1 MPLRTTVTLIAALLI
16 AVATGSSVLLSEQ
29 VSSEVDD
36 RYGIGSSEV
45 FLRKYLTYRMQ
56 RLRAGE
62 ESVLRVRL
70 GYVKGLSRSFTGI
83 AGELAVELDSG
94 RFTLRLN
101 RLDLGQTYSLWL
113 VDEADAS
120 VASDAQ
126 FKLADVGGDKAAVS
140 LTGSA
145 ASTVPF
151 GFSIDRVVLARGTQ
165 SMADVLAA
173 GSLSVFQKVFL
184 KRLSIAKESAGAI
197 MFEETRPPAPNLS
210 SLVPDIAADTTA
222 ARAISASSATSAET
236 ASLAASGSSGPSL
249 LLDVLISQGAR
260 LFFEE
265 TFGGNGRTCG
275 TCHPA
280 SNNLTIDPAFIQTLP
295 ANNPLFVAEFNPALA
310 QLERPQ
316 LMRSFGLILE
326 NVDGLEDPANKF
338 VMRGVPHTLGLQ
350 LSLEADTSQVP
361 TPAEMTG
368 WSGDGAPGTGS
379 LHEFAI
385 GAVKQHFTKRL
396 ARVEGR
402 DFRQPREHQL
412 DAMEAFQLS
421 LGRDAEFNLATTT
434 FLDAAVESGK
444 SLFVNGTNAPNAGG
458 KCAGCHVNAGAILA
472 GQNRNINTNVEDV
485 VHPARSL
492 QNFPRDGGFG
502 STPANPDGSFGNGFF
517 NLTSVV
523 EAADTA
529 PFFHNNLASTLEEAV
544 VFYTRPE
551 FNGPRPLTAR
561 FAFTPG
567 QVGEISNFMRA
578 INALQNVNVA
588 RGELGG
594 LLLDLVNGPAEV
606 QRRLQAAFSETGDAI
621 KVLNQGAIFPVR
633 SRRSP
638 WPDSASHRRNRR
650 PIPSCAAR

>member
-1 MPLRTTVTLIAALLI
+1 MPLRTTLTLTTALFI
-16 AVATGSSVLLSEQ
+16 AVATLVHPGFPTGFTGGRSLRHRQSGGVPDQ
-29 VSSEVDD
+29 VP
-36 RYGIGSSEV
+36 RY
-45 FLRKYLTYRMQ
+45 RTQ
-56 RLRAGE
+56 RLKGAD

-83 AGELAVELDSG
+83 AGELAVDLNSG
-94 RFTLRLN
+94 RFTLGLN
-101 RLDLGQTYSLWL
+101 RLDPGQTYSLWL

-120 VASDAQ
+120 AASDDIS
-126 FKLADVGGDKAAVS
+126 FKLADVQGHKAAAT
-140 LTGSA
+140 LTGDA

-173 GSLSVFQKVFL
+173 GSLNVFQKIFH
-184 KRLSIAKESAGAI
+184 KRLSIAKESAGII

-210 SLVPDIAADTTA
+210 SLVPDIASDTTT
-222 ARAISASSATSAET
+222 ARAISASSATSVEA
-236 ASLAASGSSGPSL
+236 ASPAVSGSSGTSL
-249 LLDVLISQGAR
+249 LLDILISQGAR

-280 SNNLTIDPAFIQTLP
+280 SNNLTIDPAFIRTLS
-295 ANNPLFVAEFNPALA
+295 ANDPLFVAEFNPALA
-310 QLERPQ
+310 QLERPR

-326 NVDGLEDPANKF
+326 NVDGLEDPTNKF

-350 LSLEADTSQVP
+350 VSLEADTSQVP

-385 GAVKQHFTKRL
+385 GAVKQHFTRRL

-421 LGRDAEFNLATTT
+421 LGRDADFSLATTT
-434 FLDAAVESGK
+434 FHDPAVESGK
-444 SLFVNGTNAPNAGG
+444 SLFVNGTGDPNAGG

-472 GQNRNINTNVEDV
+472 GQNRNLNTNVEDV
-485 VHPARSL
+485 VHPARSI
-492 QNFPRDGGFG
+492 QNFPHDGGFG
-502 STPANPDGSFGNGFF
+502 STPANPDGTFGNRSF
-517 NLTSVV
+517 NLTSAV

-529 PFFHNNLASTLEEAV
+529 PFFHNNVVSTLEGV
-544 VFYTRPE
+544 VAFYTGPE
-551 FNGPRPLTAR
+551 FNGPRAPAAR
-561 FAFTPG
+561 FAFTPT

-578 INALQNVNVA
+578 INVLQNVN
-588 RGELGG
+588 
-594 LLLDLVNGPAEV
+594 
-606 QRRLQAAFSETGDAI
+606 
-621 KVLNQGAIFPVR
+621 
-633 SRRSP
+633 
-638 WPDSASHRRNRR
+638 SASRELR
-650 PIPSCAAR
+650 